1 MECLGC
7 GSATASEPSE
17 RTPRVTAGFAVGLRQ
32 AVQRAGRRIPP
43 QISWIDTQRV
53 RTRMGLSR
61 KRIELSSRTHFA
73 RRQQLAFP
81 DHAHEFDA
89 GKRHRG

>member
-1 MECLGC
+1 MECLGR
-7 GSATASEPSE
+7 GSATASELSE

-32 AVQRAGRRIPP
+32 AVQRQRVRILP

-61 KRIELSSRTHFA
+61 QRIELPRRTHFA
-73 RRQQLAFP
+73 CRQQLAFP
-81 DHAHEFDA
+81 DHVHEFDA